1 MYSSVDIF
9 VMANFHFS
17 FWLLFLWM
25 ILPLLAEL
33 NVSHSFM
40 EYYLC
45 VIITT
50 GALLQERI
58 NVRYISKINGQAAE
72 VELPL
77 SLLVTGDLKGRP
89 DDTPLDERQPVAIDK
104 NTFNA
109 VLAQSGIERNVS
121 VPSVLN
127 GASGARMDVSLKVKS
142 MADLSPD
149 NIAAQ
154 VPELKKML
162 ELREA
167 LVALKGPMGNIP
179 AFRAQLQALL
189 DNEETREQLIQELG
203 LASGK

>member
-1 MYSSVDIF
+1 MSNNKDGSI
-9 VMANFHFS
+9 A
-17 FWLLFLWM
+17 
-25 ILPLLAEL
+25 PK
-33 NVSHSFM
+33 
-40 EYYLC
+40 
-45 VIITT
+45 
-50 GALLQERI
+50 ERI
-58 NVRYISKINGQAAE
+58 NIRYVPRTDGQTAE

-77 SLLVTGDLKGRP
+77 SLLVTGDLLGKP
-89 DDTPLDERQPVAIDK
+89 DDTPLDERQPVAIDR

-121 VPSVLN
+121 VPSALS
-127 GASGARMDVSLKVKS
+127 GTPGARMDVSLKVNA

-203 LASGK
+203 LASQK